1 MNTNHTAKYISHYPA
16 VTGEARIIASGGVIA
31 YPTEAVWGLGCDP
44 FNPRAVNKILALK
57 QRSVAKGLILA
68 AADIGQLEPFLTN
81 ISAEQRQQLE
91 TSWPGPVTW
100 LVPNNGLIPH
110 WISGDFSS
118 VALRV
123 SDHPYVQQLCRAYG
137 GPIVSTSANPQGK
150 PAPKHR
156 WQVCRYF
163 NQLGNDGLLDRVVKG
178 AVGKRLEPSQIRD
191 IVTGDV
197 LR

>member
-1 MNTNHTAKYISHYPA
+1 MNTDNSFRSTPCYPA
-16 VTGEARIIASGGVIA
+16 VTGEARIVASGGVIA

-44 FNPRAVNKILALK
+44 FNARAVHKILALK
-57 QRSVAKGLILA
+57 QRSAAKGLILA
-68 AADIGQLEPFLTN
+68 AASIDQLEPFLTELTT
-81 ISAEQRQQLE
+81 EQRQQLE
-91 TSWPGPVTW
+91 ATWPGPVTW
-100 LVPNNGLIPH
+100 LVPNNGLIPP

-123 SDHPYVQQLCRAYG
+123 SDHPYVQQLCKAVG

-150 PAPKHR
+150 PAPRYR

-163 NQLGNDGLLDRVVKG
+163 NESALLDRIVKG
-178 AVGKRLEPSQIRD
+178 AVGKRQEPSQIRD
-191 IVTGDV
+191 LLSGNI